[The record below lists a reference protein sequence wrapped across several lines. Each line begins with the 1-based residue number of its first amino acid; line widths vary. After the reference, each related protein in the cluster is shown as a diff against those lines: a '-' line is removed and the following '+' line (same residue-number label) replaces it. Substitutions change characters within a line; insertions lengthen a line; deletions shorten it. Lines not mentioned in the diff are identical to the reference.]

1 MACMDTPRRPAISRS
16 TLTKARRPPS
26 WVSETTSRRISVVRS
41 FATSLAAHCA
51 TSSVLLP
58 TSVYW
63 NCARLARVLICTS
76 CTGCR

>member
-1 MACMDTPRRPAISRS
+1 MSA
-16 TLTKARRPPS
+16 L
-26 WVSETTSRRISVVRS
+26 RS
-41 FATSLAAHCA
+41 FSTRRADQSE

-76 CTGCR
+76 CTGWK